1 MKLVTVLML
10 VALPLYCYAGSSGCS
25 LLDNVVEKSVDPT
38 VSKDEYRAYLKDFA
52 QTDVEKKAADELK
65 QCFLQQS
72 NETLANFKQIKS
84 YTTVYTVNN
93 SNFLQDLW
101 LRNVNWR

>member
-1 MKLVTVLML
+1 M
-10 VALPLYCYAGSSGCS
+10 PSFFPGSSGCS

-38 VSKDEYRAYLKDFA
+38 VSKDEYRVYLKDFA

-72 NETLANFKQIKS
+72 NETLANFKQMLVIS
-84 YTTVYTVNN
+84 ASSDVL
-93 SNFLQDLW
+93 LQPRD
-101 LRNVNWR
+101 RDK

>member
-25 LLDNVVEKSVDPT
+25 LLDNVIEKSVDPT
-38 VSKDEYRAYLKDFA
+38 VSKDEYRVYLKDFV

-72 NETLANFKQIKS
+72 NETLANFKQMLVIS
-84 YTTVYTVNN
+84 ASSDVL
-93 SNFLQDLW
+93 LQPRD
-101 LRNVNWR
+101 RDK